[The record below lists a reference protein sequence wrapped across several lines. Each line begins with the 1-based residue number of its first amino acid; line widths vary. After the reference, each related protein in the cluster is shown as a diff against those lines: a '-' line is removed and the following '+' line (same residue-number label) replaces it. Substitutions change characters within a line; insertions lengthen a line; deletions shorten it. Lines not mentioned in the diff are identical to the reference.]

1 MFSVMEELL
10 DRPEALSWA
19 VFRGSAAVADGLLTT
34 DQLRTDDWRR
44 VRRDIYV
51 DSRVLLDH
59 GVDCHAAALILPDQA
74 GFSHASAAWL
84 HGVDLAADYG
94 DLVHVT
100 VPPPAKP
107 GSWAAI
113 KVHQSRVDP
122 ADLDVLDGLT
132 VTSPRRTA
140 WDLAA
145 SLSLEKALPML
156 DGLLAR
162 ALITPD
168 ELQAYAD
175 SRAGIR
181 GYRKAEHAFG
191 LADGRARD
199 ADASRL
205 RLAVLQQG
213 LPRPVPHYTV
223 EGPRGVLLQP
233 ELGWPRYRVA
243 LVFSRPGDGGEGYE
257 EADWRVLRVHRYRV
271 DREQGN
277 VLRELRAVLLARGW
291 CP

>member
-1 MFSVMEELL
+1 MEELL
-10 DRPEALSWA
+10 DRPTELSFT
-19 VFRGSAAVADGLLTT
+19 VFRGSAAVAEGLLTT
-34 DQLRTDDWRR
+34 DQLRTNDWRR

-59 GVDCHAAALILPDQA
+59 GVDCHAAALVLPGRA
-74 GFSHASAAWL
+74 CFSHMSAAWL

-94 DLVHVT
+94 DPVHVT

-107 GSWAAI
+107 GGWSAI
-113 KVHQSRVDP
+113 KVHQTTIDP
-122 ADLDVLDGLT
+122 GDVDVLDGLML
-132 VTSPRRTA
+132 TSPRRTA

-145 SLSLEKALPML
+145 SLPLDQAIPTL

-162 ALITPD
+162 ALVTPD
-168 ELQAYAD
+168 ELHAYAE
-175 SRAGIR
+175 SRAGVR
-181 GYRKAEHAFG
+181 GYRKAEHAFE
-191 LADGRARD
+191 LADGRSRD

-205 RLAVLQQG
+205 RLAILQQG
-213 LPRPVPHYTV
+213 LPRPIPHYTV
-223 EGPRGVLLQP
+223 EGPRGALLQP
-233 ELGWPRYRVA
+233 ELGWPRFRVA

-271 DREQGN
+271 DREQPA